1 MHVIGHQ
8 AVRHDLDAVAFR
20 ILTHEHEVGGA
31 IAALEEHGRAVDAT
45 LSHMMRHVLENDTRA
60 AGHARTLRVRMSGAS
75 RNFSPVRTEIEKV
88 EKVNV
93 PIRDQAPARKRRPAT
108 PHTVSPQRRI
118 ENAAPLPGW

>member
-1 MHVIGHQ
+1 
-8 AVRHDLDAVAFR
+8 
-20 ILTHEHEVGGA
+20 
-31 IAALEEHGRAVDAT
+31 
-45 LSHMMRHVLENDTRA
+45 
-60 AGHARTLRVRMSGAS
+60 MSGAS

-108 PHTVSPQRRI
+108 PRTVSPQRRI